1 MNNQGDATMDRRHFI
16 MKGGAA
22 TTITI
27 GAVSSLQAQSATRL
41 AQGAKPPLTQRSL
54 DAMLSIRPEQRA
66 ALAAEARR
74 DLRAF
79 VRNRFSLGETQAKI
93 LESMSSSQIEMIN
106 RQLAVAEASG
116 GNFAARLMRPNNG
129 SDVPPPARKC
139 EGLEI
144 SITFTF

>member
-1 MNNQGDATMDRRHFI
+1 M
-16 MKGGAA
+16 
-22 TTITI
+22 TI
-27 GAVSSLQAQSATRL
+27 GAASSLQAQSISHVAP
-41 AQGAKPPLTQRSL
+41 GVKPPLTQKSI
-54 DAMLSIRPEQRA
+54 DAMLSVRPEQRA
-66 ALAAEARR
+66 ALAAEDRR

-79 VRNRFSLGETQAKI
+79 VRNRFSLGEAYAKI

-116 GNFAARLMRPNNG
+116 GNFAARLIRPNDG

-144 SITFTF
+144 SISFTF